1 MKNLNLVGILAFLL
15 IVLVY
20 FLVNNNN
27 NNASKKELVENIE
40 PIKKKENIISNDYS
54 KEPIKNK
61 IESFTEKTK
70 EPIKKVNK
78 SNKVSSDV
86 IVNKDDVD
94 KLKETKLETIN
105 KRPTSLDQLKK
116 DLKSGKDKLNLSR
129 DNNINFV
136 PNEKSDPYSKPL
148 IPQEID
154 RIKQNAKEY
163 EPDPVSSDDI
173 VELKTNRGNMKLK
186 LFPDL
191 APKHCYNFKKLANSG
206 FYDGTTFHRIIPN
219 FMIQGGDILSR
230 DGSKKN
236 DGTGSPG
243 WTVEA
248 EFNDNKH
255 RKGILSMARSSD
267 PNSAGSQFFICH
279 ADAPHLDG
287 KYTVFGEVVENLDVI
302 DKIVNAPTEYSE
314 TKKLCLNAIPDGENK
329 DNWVELL
336 DPKTRRKLYAKV
348 PSTSNNSSF
357 KYEMNSKL
365 RNNNPL
371 YAIRILSIRVD

>member
-173 VELKTNRGNMKLK
+173 VELKTNRGN
-186 LFPDL
+186 
-191 APKHCYNFKKLANSG
+191 
-206 FYDGTTFHRIIPN
+206 
-219 FMIQGGDILSR
+219 
-230 DGSKKN
+230 
-236 DGTGSPG
+236 
-243 WTVEA
+243 
-248 EFNDNKH
+248 
-255 RKGILSMARSSD
+255 
-267 PNSAGSQFFICH
+267 
-279 ADAPHLDG
+279 
-287 KYTVFGEVVENLDVI
+287 
-302 DKIVNAPTEYSE
+302 
-314 TKKLCLNAIPDGENK
+314 
-329 DNWVELL
+329 
-336 DPKTRRKLYAKV
+336 
-348 PSTSNNSSF
+348 
-357 KYEMNSKL
+357 
-365 RNNNPL
+365 
-371 YAIRILSIRVD
+371 

>member
-1 MKNLNLVGILAFLL
+1 M
-15 IVLVY
+15 
-20 FLVNNNN
+20 
-27 NNASKKELVENIE
+27 
-40 PIKKKENIISNDYS
+40 
-54 KEPIKNK
+54 
-61 IESFTEKTK
+61 
-70 EPIKKVNK
+70 
-78 SNKVSSDV
+78 
-86 IVNKDDVD
+86 
-94 KLKETKLETIN
+94 
-105 KRPTSLDQLKK
+105 
-116 DLKSGKDKLNLSR
+116 
-129 DNNINFV
+129 
-136 PNEKSDPYSKPL
+136 

-154 RIKQNAKEY
+154 RIKQNAKKY
-163 EPDPVSSDDI
+163 EAEPVSSDDI

-186 LFPDL
+186 LFSDK

-248 EFNDNKH
+248 EFNDVKH

-287 KYTVFGEVVENLDVI
+287 KYTAFGEVIENLELI
-302 DKIVNAPTEYSE
+302 DKIVNAPTQYSE
-314 TKKLCLNAIPDGENK
+314 TKKTCLDAIPNGENK
-329 DNWVELL
+329 ENWVELL

-348 PSTSNNSSF
+348 PSASNNSSF